1 MASNTLDLPREFFS
15 EYPRS
20 KIRFVNGFI
29 ASGDVFLSRCLQ
41 RAATRITFPS
51 PFQSSPPKKTE
62 GFSKSWRDTPALPQ
76 RRIVGAGSTHENPPF
91 FRINTHGTQLLFVL
105 FGFVNGVYHPTSRP
119 LKNIGTIMINH
130 RNWGTLFSDTLLFW
144 YFFYCNGRLTHVCR
158 RHSRNLPWPLNF
170 THR

>member
-1 MASNTLDLPREFFS
+1 MASNALDLPGEFFS

-29 ASGDVFLSRCLQ
+29 PPGDVFSVVVFNAPLLV
-41 RAATRITFPS
+41 S
-51 PFQSSPPKKTE
+51 PFLHPSGVLPPKKQ
-62 GFSKSWRDTPALPQ
+62 KDLAR
-76 RRIVGAGSTHENPPF
+76 VGETLQPYLKWESLGVGRPMNIPLF
-91 FRINTHGTQLLFVL
+91 FRINTHGTQLL

-130 RNWGTLFSDTLLFW
+130 RNWGTLFLDTLWFW